1 MLPEICS
8 LQLSNRV
15 LSNSLVFANQIG
27 GKMVLICMFLMN
39 EAEQLFTYF
48 RAISVF
54 FCPVNCLFIFFAQ
67 FSTRLSI
74 FL

>member
-54 FCPVNCLFIFFAQ
+54 FFPCELPVYLLCP
-67 FSTRLSI
+67 FS
-74 FL
+74 